1 VSRRRDVTFA
11 EAQYGLSERQACKLL
26 EMDRSSYRYQPA
38 PDRNAALREK
48 LLELARLKPRYGYR
62 RLHVVLGWHGHRVNV
77 KRVYRLYRA
86 EHLAVRRLRRKR
98 LARPEATAA
107 RLTASNQ
114 EWAMDFVA
122 DGLATGRGLRA
133 FTLVDSF
140 SRECLAIEVDGSL
153 SSRRVTR
160 VLEWVSQQ
168 RGRPTVLRCDN
179 GPEFTSRH
187 FLSWCEERQIGVKH
201 IQPGR
206 PMQNGVVESF
216 NGRFRDECLN
226 AHWFRTITEARQK
239 IEGWRNEYNGDRPH
253 SSLGYRTPEQFAAL
267 SRAAGQS
274 NAGVEKGTSTA
285 GPFLHASIPAQTD
298 PAGVSR

>member
-1 VSRRRDVTFA
+1 
-11 EAQYGLSERQACKLL
+11 
-26 EMDRSSYRYQPA
+26 M
-38 PDRNAALREK
+38 REK
-48 LLELARLKPRYGYR
+48 LIELARQKPRYGYR
-62 RLHVVLGWHGHRVNV
+62 RLHVLLGWHGHRVNV

-98 LARPEATAA
+98 LVRPAAAVAGFTAT
-107 RLTASNQ
+107 NQ
-114 EWAMDFVA
+114 EWAMDFVM
-122 DGLATGRGLRA
+122 DGLASGRGLRA

-160 VLEWVSQQ
+160 VLEWVIAQ
-168 RGRPTVLRCDN
+168 RGRPVAIRCDN

-187 FLSWCEERQIGVKH
+187 FLSWCEEQKVSVRH
-201 IQPGR
+201 IQPGK

-226 AHWFRTITEARQK
+226 AHWFRTLIEARGK
-239 IEGWRNEYNGDRPH
+239 IEAWRAEYNSDRPH

-267 SRAAGQS
+267 HRAAGQYS
-274 NAGVEKGTSTA
+274 TGVEKGTSNA
-285 GPFLHASIPAQTD
+285 GPFPHAPIPASLD
-298 PAGVSR
+298 SAGLNG